1 MGVGTGYNLQYYPK
15 DIELI
20 SIDWSSTML
29 EKAFERKNEL
39 GFKTLKL
46 RQADCHNL
54 PYEDETFDTV
64 VDTFS
69 LSSYYDHAKVL

>member
-1 MGVGTGYNLQYYPK
+1 
-15 DIELI
+15 
-20 SIDWSSTML
+20 ML
-29 EKAFERKNEL
+29 EKAFEKKSEL
-39 GFKTLKL
+39 GFKSLKL

-69 LSSYYDHAKVL
+69 LSSYFDHDKVL